1 MGAIEGDRVYMEA
14 LIIRAL
20 CHIDWATLRNTMNNW

>member
-1 MGAIEGDRVYMEA
+1 MRVIEGDRVYMEA

-20 CHIDWATLRNTMNNW
+20 CHIDWATLRNNYHE